1 MFRLVFFSENIAWQ
15 KSLLSLESH
24 RAPQHSSSR
33 QPEDTTVQA
42 AIFRLN
48 FGTLH
53 ILWEHLLRSSVD
65 SWEPIEKHHSAC
77 YWEKLAVTAHVFKA
91 GGGYSSHSCG
101 VIHAREYQT
110 IKGGISS
117 VSAYWFG
124 KLRLPQ
130 WYTLGS
136 GKLLLL
142 LHLQLQRRLSAM
154 EDEAAKA
161 HPVVALWSS
170 PAFPHRHQF
179 CGQQRPKKYHILKHC
194 S

>member
-1 MFRLVFFSENIAWQ
+1 MFRLVFFSESIAWQ
-15 KSLLSLESH
+15 KSLLSLQSH

-48 FGTLH
+48 YGTLH

-65 SWEPIEKHHSAC
+65 SWEPTEKHHSVC
-77 YWEKLAVTAHVFKA
+77 CWEKLAVTAHMFSKLGEA
-91 GGGYSSHSCG
+91 YSSQSFG
-101 VIHAREYQT
+101 VTHAQEYQT

-124 KLRLPQ
+124 KPRLPQ

-136 GKLLLL
+136 GNLLLP
-142 LHLQLQRRLSAM
+142 LHLQLQRRFSAM
-154 EDEAAKA
+154 EDEASKA

-170 PAFPHRHQF
+170 AAFPHQHQF
-179 CGQQRPKKYHILKHC
+179 GGQQEPE
-194 S
+194 